1 MRSHERAHEQCDT
14 RSHLH
19 TKGVHAHRGTGR
31 GSRTLL
37 SAAALAVCLG
47 TTVGAAPAQ
56 AAGSA
61 DPVRALSRAAQT
73 LGSTRPGGS
82 DHDLRAFDR
91 MIGNASVV
99 GVGEATHGSNEFRA
113 FKDRLF
119 RHLVERKGFTTF
131 ALETNWST
139 GLRLNDW
146 VRTGR
151 GDLSRIMA
159 EEFQHANVIWNTRE
173 TEDQLRWM
181 RDWNRTHPDRPV
193 QVVGDDVG
201 YAGPE
206 LFDTV
211 TAYAARWY
219 PDLLPEVRRLYRESR
234 PTGTA
239 GEAMASWE
247 RIPLADRE
255 RMRGDVQRVLRLLE
269 QRPAGADSRQH
280 DLILQHARSIAQV
293 GTLWGFDFTK
303 DVPAM
308 MRYRDE
314 QMAANTV
321 WWHEHTGSRILLSA
335 HNGHVAKVTSSPES
349 YPKLQGE
356 FLRDRLGT
364 RYVNA
369 GFTFGQGEFNAWAPG
384 DPDKVPRPVS
394 LGPGT
399 PAGNEHTLE
408 TVSDRDYYLDTRHA
422 PASARAWLNNARPT
436 RSLGAEWPIP
446 EYENVNLKQSYDI
459 LIHLHRV
466 TATHQN

>member
-1 MRSHERAHEQCDT
+1 MRGD
-14 RSHLH
+14 
-19 TKGVHAHRGTGR
+19 HRR

-37 SAAALAVCLG
+37 SAAAFALCLG
-47 TTVGAAPAQ
+47 ATVGAAPAQ
-56 AAGSA
+56 AGNST

-73 LGSTRPGGS
+73 LGSTQPGGS
-82 DHDLRAFDR
+82 DNDLRAFDR

-119 RHLVERKGFTTF
+119 RHLVERQGFTTF
-131 ALETNWST
+131 AFETSWST

-146 VRTGR
+146 VQTGR
-151 GDLSRIMA
+151 GDLSKIMD
-159 EEFQHANVIWNTRE
+159 EEFQHANVIWNTEE
-173 TEDQLRWM
+173 TKTQFRWM
-181 RDWNRTHPDRPV
+181 REWNRTHPNRPV

-211 TAYAARWY
+211 TAYVARWY
-219 PDLLPEVRRLYRESR
+219 PDLLPEVQRLYRESR

-239 GEAMASWE
+239 GEAMGSWE
-247 RIPLADRE
+247 KIPLADRE

-269 QRPAGADSRQH
+269 QRPAGADPRQH
-280 DLILQHARSIAQV
+280 ALILQHARSIAQV

-308 MRYRDE
+308 MRYRDQ
-314 QMAANTV
+314 QMAANTL
-321 WWHEHTGSRILLSA
+321 WWHDRTGSRILLSA
-335 HNGHVAKVTSSPES
+335 HNGHVAEITSSPES

-356 FLRDRLGT
+356 FLADRLGK
-364 RYVNA
+364 RYVSV
-369 GFTFGQGEFNAWAPG
+369 GFTFGQGDFNAWEAG
-384 DPDKVPRPVS
+384 DPAKALRSVT

-399 PAGNEHTLE
+399 SAGNEHTLE
-408 TVSDRDYYLDTRHA
+408 QVSGRDYYLDTRDA
-422 PASARAWLNNARPT
+422 PAAARTWLNNARPT

-446 EYENVNLKQSYDI
+446 EYETVNLKKSYDV
-459 LIHLHRV
+459 LVHLHRV
-466 TATHQN
+466 TATHLG